1 MLLPLPVSTYTYA
14 IPDGLAGKAVEGG
27 RVVVQFGK
35 RKIYTA
41 LVVEIHD
48 RNPDSHEAK
57 EILSVLDEVPIIF
70 PLQLKF
76 WNWIA
81 SYYLCHPGEVMNAA
95 LPSAFKLASES
106 KVALNPDFDPLQE
119 ELNEKE
125 SLLLEA
131 LHNRPAIEISEVSK
145 IIGQMKVIPVIK
157 TMLEKGI
164 ILMEEEL
171 PERYRPRK
179 ETFIRLTEEYA
190 GNEEKFKDLFE
201 LLEKKAR
208 KQLELLMSFL
218 IL

>member
-1 MLLPLPVSTYTYA
+1 MDPKSRFADVLLSLPVSTYTYA
-14 IPDGLAGKAVEGG
+14 IPDGLAGKAVKGG

-41 LVVEIHD
+41 LVIEIHD
-48 RNPDSHEAK
+48 RKPDGHETK

-70 PLQLKF
+70 TLQLKF

-81 SYYLCHPGEVMNAA
+81 AYYLCHPGEVMNAA

-106 KVALNPDFDPLQE
+106 KVALNPDYDPQE
-119 ELNEKE
+119 EEMNEKE
-125 SLLLEA
+125 NLLVEA

-164 ILMEEEL
+164 ILMEEKL
-171 PERYRPRK
+171 AERYRPRK
-179 ETFIRLTEEYA
+179 EIFIRLTEEYA
-190 GNEEKFKDLFE
+190 DEEKEKVLFQRS
-201 LLEKKAR
+201 AHDG
-208 KQLELLMSFL
+208 
-218 IL
+218 

>member
-1 MLLPLPVSTYTYA
+1 M
-14 IPDGLAGKAVEGG
+14 KGG
-27 RVVVQFGK
+27 RVLVQFGK

-41 LVVEIHD
+41 LVVEIHKQ
-48 RNPDSHEAK
+48 NPEGRDIK
-57 EILSVLDEVPIIF
+57 EILSVLDEVPVVV
-70 PLQLKF
+70 PWQMTF

-81 SYYLCHPGEVMNAA
+81 TYYLCHPGEVMNAA

-106 KVALNPDFDPLQE
+106 KIILNPDFNPLRE

-131 LHNRPAIEISEVSK
+131 LNNRPAIEIAEVSK

-171 PERYRPRK
+171 PERYRPKK
-179 ETFIRLTEEYA
+179 ETYIRLTEGY
-190 GNEEKFKDLFE
+190 GNDEKFKDLFDQ
-201 LLEKKAR
+201 LEKNAR
-208 KQLELLMSFL
+208 KQLELLMAFMASFPARS
-218 IL
+218 